1 MCTYIFYYCKKCA
14 RVVGVWNWQPSDYAR
29 CETCHVDMISTGID
43 ASKTVGEEDRRI
55 REYIAEEIARKNP
68 EYDPALEA
76 ERKEKDAASLHA
88 MCVAEAAISR
98 YVPKCPTCGS
108 PKIHKISTAS
118 KVASVAL
125 VGIFS
130 RKVHKQWHCDN
141 CGSEW

>member
-1 MCTYIFYYCKKCA
+1 
-14 RVVGVWNWQPSDYAR
+14 
-29 CETCHVDMISTGID
+29 MISTGID
-43 ASKTVGEEDRRI
+43 ASKTAGEEDRRI

-76 ERKEKDAASLHA
+76 ERKEKDAASLR
-88 MCVAEAAISR
+88 AICAVGATTSR

>member
-1 MCTYIFYYCKKCA
+1 MCTDIFYYCKKCA
-14 RVVGVWNWQPSDYAR
+14 RVVDIWSWQPSIR
-29 CETCHVDMISTGID
+29 TQCETCHVDMISTGID
-43 ASKTVGEEDRRI
+43 ASKIVGEEDRRM

-68 EYDPALEA
+68 EYDPSLEA

-88 MCVAEAAISR
+88 MCVAEAATSR

-125 VGIFS
+125 VSIFS

>member
-1 MCTYIFYYCKKCA
+1 MCTDIFYYCKKCA
-14 RVVGVWNWQPSDYAR
+14 RVRDIWSFETNIQ

-43 ASKTVGEEDRRI
+43 ATQYHQEARDVEKKR
-55 REYIAEEIARKNP
+55 IAEEFARKNP

-76 ERKEKDAASLHA
+76 ERKKKDAEIWLATCSTHA
-88 MCVAEAAISR
+88 VTNQ

>member
-1 MCTYIFYYCKKCA
+1 MCTDIFYYCKKCA
-14 RVVGVWNWQPSDYAR
+14 RVKDFWSWQSDIQ
-29 CETCHVDMISTGID
+29 CETCHVDMVSTGID
-43 ASKTVGEEDRRI
+43 ATQWH
-55 REYIAEEIARKNP
+55 REARSIKEAEIAEEIARKNP

-88 MCVAEAAISR
+88 MCVAEATTNR
-98 YVPKCPTCGS
+98 YIPKCPTCGS

>member
-1 MCTYIFYYCKKCA
+1 MCTDIFYYCKKCA
-14 RVVGVWNWQPSDYAR
+14 RVVDIWSWQPSIRTR

-43 ASKTVGEEDRRI
+43 ASKIVGEEDRRM

-68 EYDPALEA
+68 EYDPSLEA

-88 MCVAEAAISR
+88 MCVAEAATSR
-98 YVPKCPTCGS
+98 HVPKCPTCGS

-130 RKVHKQWHCDN
+130 RKVHTQWHCDN

>member
-1 MCTYIFYYCKKCA
+1 MCTDIFYYCKKCA
-14 RVVGVWNWQPSDYAR
+14 RVEDFWSWQSDIQ

-43 ASKTVGEEDRRI
+43 ASKIVGEEDRRM

-88 MCVAEAAISR
+88 MCVAEATASR

>member
-1 MCTYIFYYCKKCA
+1 MCTDIFYYCKKCA
-14 RVVGVWNWQPSDYAR
+14 RVVDIWSWQPSVR
-29 CETCHVDMISTGID
+29 TKCETCHVDMVSTGID
-43 ASKTVGEEDRRI
+43 ASKIVGEEDRRM

-88 MCVAEAAISR
+88 MCVAEAATSR

-130 RKVHKQWHCDN
+130 RKIHKQWHCDN

>member
-1 MCTYIFYYCKKCA
+1 MCTDIFYYCKKCA
-14 RVVGVWNWQPSDYAR
+14 RVKDFWSWQTNIQ
-29 CETCHVDMISTGID
+29 CETCHVDMVPTGID
-43 ASKTVGEEDRRI
+43 ASKAVRDEDRRM

-76 ERKEKDAASLHA
+76 ERKEKDAARLR
-88 MCVAEAAISR
+88 AICSAGATASR

-118 KVASVAL
+118 KIASVAL

-130 RKVHKQWHCDN
+130 RKVRKQWHCDN